1 MNAFGADSTFCGMKR
16 FMILLVALST
26 AVCGCAGSNSERK
39 APRKVAVQ
47 TWTFHNHTLTDT
59 VNMLKDT
66 PVRALQCYPGQKL
79 GGKFGKNAA
88 FGHWMTPEQKAYVKG
103 LMSSNGF
110 KIIGY
115 GVTGAKDE
123 KGIRAVC
130 EFAKEFSIPAIA
142 TESPKSL
149 LPLWDKICGEYGI
162 KMVIHCHQKGSGN
175 DYYNPKVVMELI
187 KDAKNVGV
195 CADNGAWG
203 CSGIDNVQGFKD
215 VKDKLVEIH
224 FKDLR
229 EFGKLDSP
237 TVAYGEGVLP
247 LKEMLA
253 ELDRQG
259 YDGYFII
266 EDGSA
271 SDPLLNV
278 KKDVEF
284 LKNN

>member
-1 MNAFGADSTFCGMKR
+1 M
-16 FMILLVALST
+16 
-26 AVCGCAGSNSERK
+26 
-39 APRKVAVQ
+39 
-47 TWTFHNHTLTDT
+47 
-59 VNMLKDT
+59 
-66 PVRALQCYPGQKL
+66 
-79 GGKFGKNAA
+79 
-88 FGHWMTPEQKAYVKG
+88 
-103 LMSSNGF
+103 
-110 KIIGY
+110 
-115 GVTGAKDE
+115 TGAKDE

-259 YDGYFII
+259 YNGYFII

>member
-1 MNAFGADSTFCGMKR
+1 MKKLITILIAASAF
-16 FMILLVALST
+16 L
-26 AVCGCAGSNSERK
+26 CGCATSTCPAK

-47 TWTFHNHTLTDT
+47 TWTFHNNTLTDT
-59 VNMLKDT
+59 VNMLKGT

-79 GGKFGKNAA
+79 GGKAGSKAA
-88 FGHWMTPEQKAYVKG
+88 FGHWMTPEQKAYAKELIFG
-103 LMSSNGF
+103 NGF

-115 GVTGAKDE
+115 GVTGASNE
-123 KGIRAVC
+123 KEMRAIC
-130 EFAKEFSIPAIA
+130 EFAKEFSIPVIA
-142 TESPKSL
+142 TESPKNL
-149 LPLWDKICGEYGI
+149 LSLWDKICGEYGI

-187 KDAKNVGV
+187 KGTKNVGV

-215 VKDKLVEIH
+215 VKEKLVEIH
-224 FKDLR
+224 FKDLK
-229 EFGKLDSP
+229 EFGRLNSP

-253 ELDRQG
+253 ELDKQG

-271 SDPLLNV
+271 KDPLLNV
-278 KKDVEF
+278 KKDLEF

>member
-1 MNAFGADSTFCGMKR
+1 MKKLIIILTLAASLFCGCTTQTSD
-16 FMILLVALST
+16 A
-26 AVCGCAGSNSERK
+26 K

-47 TWTFHNHTLTDT
+47 TYTFHRHNLTDT
-59 VNMLKDT
+59 VNMLKTT

-79 GGKFGKNAA
+79 GGKFGDKGV
-88 FGHWMTPEQKAYVKG
+88 FGHWMNPEQKAYVKELIFG
-103 LMSSNGF
+103 NGF

-115 GVTGAKDE
+115 GVTGAKNE
-123 KGIRAVC
+123 KEIRDIC
-130 EFAKEFSIPAIA
+130 EFAKEFSIPVIA
-142 TESPKSL
+142 TESSKAQ

-195 CADNGAWG
+195 CADNGSWS

-215 VKDKLVEIH
+215 IKGKLVEVH
-224 FKDLR
+224 FKDLK
-229 EFGKLDSP
+229 EFGKLNSP

-247 LKEMLA
+247 LKAILA
-253 ELDRQG
+253 ELDTQG
-259 YDGYFII
+259 FDGYFII

-271 SDPLLNV
+271 TDPLLNT